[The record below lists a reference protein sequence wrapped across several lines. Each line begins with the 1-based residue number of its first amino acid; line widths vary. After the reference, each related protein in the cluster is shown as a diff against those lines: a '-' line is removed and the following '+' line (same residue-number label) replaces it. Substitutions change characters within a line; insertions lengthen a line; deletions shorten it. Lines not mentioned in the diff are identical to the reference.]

1 MPSPMYNLIGAA
13 PLHLSLILPLLL
25 PLPTPVHPLGY
36 LKLPRSRN
44 LVAYEDTVWWPRTDN
59 DPEPETT
66 PQGLDR
72 GGTLAQCGI
81 VETLRNY
88 DTPKNIFGDAMPI
101 NVQAVYEQEDE
112 ITIEVSLITS
122 NGGHFKFSMCPIE
135 WGEIPTQECFDNH
148 PLEFVKDNY
157 YGAYEDPNY
166 PERIY
171 VPDGKVTGRVQDTS
185 GFPGNKQEFSYN
197 MNLPRRFGTASVV
210 LRDRAGLLPRG
221 IFRVRFPP
229 RVGRRL
235 RGEDQRVPESA
246 SAERGR
252 IAVAILEL
260 RRGGDIEDRRD
271 GPVRS
276 DESADPKSYQGGNGK
291 AYEEPT
297 KMPTPKPVTITD
309 APTYEPTYEPT
320 QSPVET
326 RPIAKCD
333 EICLVPIE
341 SNECSNL
348 FIDLGS
354 MPQCLGPN
362 GKTVNMGDVC
372 EGSGECGTSEEL
384 NNCDDYDVYRRVAS
398 CARPDDES
406 TPEDIPIIISVLEN
420 DVDGVGDGLEIVDVT
435 QPEHGSVEI
444 VDGEILYTPDPGYN
458 GEDEFEYSIID
469 GNGFLSEAPVVVD
482 VIPVND
488 GPVAN
493 DDEATTLANTNVN
506 IPVLDND
513 TDPEGDPLTIE
524 SITTQPENGVA
535 GIRPDGTVIY
545 KPDPDFVGEDAFTYR
560 VCDSND
566 ECDEA
571 TIVVQVEPP
580 PNEP

>member
-1 MPSPMYNLIGAA
+1 VR
-13 PLHLSLILPLLL
+13 H
-25 PLPTPVHPLGY
+25 
-36 LKLPRSRN
+36 
-44 LVAYEDTVWWPRTDN
+44 
-59 DPEPETT
+59 
-66 PQGLDR
+66 
-72 GGTLAQCGI
+72 
-81 VETLRNY
+81 
-88 DTPKNIFGDAMPI
+88 PKNIFGDAMPI

-197 MNLPRRFGTASVV
+197 MNLPCGLTGDLVLLQWYFVTAQDCYHEGY
-210 LRDRAGLLPRG
+210 LEYD
-221 IFRVRFPP
+221 FPP
-229 RVGRRL
+229 EWGDVFEEKINECPNPLPPSGDGL
-235 RGEDQRVPESA
+235 PLQYWNCAEVEILKTGETDRCAPTNPPTQSPTREVT
-246 SAERGR
+246 ER
-252 IAVAILEL
+252 
-260 RRGGDIEDRRD
+260 
-271 GPVRS
+271 PT
-276 DESADPKSYQGGNGK
+276 N
-291 AYEEPT
+291 EPT

-580 PNEP
+580 PNEPPVRRTTSSRYQRE